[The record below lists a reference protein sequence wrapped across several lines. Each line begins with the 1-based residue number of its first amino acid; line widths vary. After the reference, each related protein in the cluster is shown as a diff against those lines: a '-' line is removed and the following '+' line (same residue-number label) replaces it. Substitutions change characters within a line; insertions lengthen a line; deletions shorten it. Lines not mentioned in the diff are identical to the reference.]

1 MLEEKQK
8 GLMKKLLSRKKELEE
23 TKNYLDRV
31 VNQNKAMSGF
41 TASRHQLIKNLE
53 NVLQCKDLVE
63 EEKNV
68 QINKII
74 DNLRYRIGAAGK

>member
-8 GLMKKLLSRKKELEE
+8 ALAKKLLSRKKELEE

-41 TASRHQLIKNLE
+41 TASRHQMIKNLE
-53 NVLQCKDLVE
+53 TVLQNKDLSF
-63 EEKNV
+63 
-68 QINKII
+68 
-74 DNLRYRIGAAGK
+74 D

>member
-8 GLMKKLLSRKKELEE
+8 GLTKKLLSRKKELEE

-31 VNQNKAMSGF
+31 INQNKAMSGF

-53 NVLQCKDLVE
+53 GVLQNKEIPL
-63 EEKNV
+63 EEKN
-68 QINKII
+68 K
-74 DNLRYRIGAAGK
+74 